1 MRALDWSSS
10 TVPLLMDCENRGPDA
25 RKASYQ
31 ARRTSRYSF
40 RKSTTQPWRQRAVG
54 ARRSTAHL
62 VPIVGSELTFA
73 LRTKGRQHEGES
85 RHVDTW
91 PGFEVLREVA
101 VSSGDDLIA
110 IATGLDEDELV
121 ALPYQGKTYEYPKSF
136 FLLHAIEHG
145 IEHRTEIKVTL
156 ALIGIE
162 TPDLDGWFFAPVAG
176 YGREIVNR
184 G

>member
-1 MRALDWSSS
+1 MSKALADCLRYDRWANLTLIGACRGLQEEQLDTRASQSSRS
-10 TVPLLMDCENRGPDA
+10 VRDLL
-25 RKASYQ
+25 S
-31 ARRTSRYSF
+31 
-40 RKSTTQPWRQRAVG
+40 
-54 ARRSTAHL
+54 H
-62 VPIVGSELTFA
+62 IVGSELTFA

-101 VSSGDDLIA
+101 ASSGDDLIA
-110 IATGLDEDELV
+110 IAAGLDEDELV

-156 ALIGIE
+156 LRIGIE
-162 TPDLDGWFFAPVAG
+162 TPDLDGWFFASVAG
-176 YGREIVNR
+176 YGREI
-184 G
+184 